1 MWGDARKSARGAA
14 CLGEYHEAG
23 GVSTPGHGINARRV
37 GARAR
42 AVRRVAPASRVDLHT
57 GRAPDVAADGLADL
71 EPTLAGLVLEVLH
84 RGLEL
89 RRHEVA
95 VDIVPVLVV
104 GRAGERHVV
113 STGPHLGTVG
123 PRLASQFHP
132 HARIMRRRRRRAS
145 PACRMMTA

>member
-1 MWGDARKSARGAA
+1 MGRCEEVNTGSGMPRR
-14 CLGEYHEAG
+14 YHEAG
-23 GVSTPGHGINARRV
+23 GVSTSGHGVDARRV
-37 GARAR
+37 GAGAG

-71 EPTLAGLVLEVLH
+71 EPTLAGFVLEVLH

-89 RRHEVA
+89 GRHEVA
-95 VDIVPVLVV
+95 VDIVTVLVV

-113 STGPHLGTVG
+113 STGPDLGTVG
-123 PRLASQFHP
+123 PRLTSQFHP

-145 PACRMMTA
+145 PAYRMMTA